1 MTVVCKISNCFHN
14 RGGFCSK
21 YTLTLTEQGQCTEL
35 IYQSTQPQQMQKSYD
50 NETTAEAK

>member
-35 IYQSTQPQQMQKSYD
+35 IHQSTQPQQMQKSYS
-50 NETTAEAK
+50 NETTIEEK